1 MTPSAATELR
11 VTKTVFDL
19 DSRDDV
25 TVVKIGTSTPVT
37 TMAEFTARL
46 NNDSAIILAVIN
58 DGLAA
63 YDREQLAADET
74 KTWQVESE
82 DDKGATVYAPF
93 AGTLLSEEKS
103 KQLAV
108 NVLSMAKML
117 FGYAK
122 DMVKGDV
129 KANRDAKKLAKE
141 KAAEMLLSNP
151 AVIEALKK

>member
-46 NNDSAIILAVIN
+46 NNDSAIILQVIN

-63 YDREQLAADET
+63 YDREQLATNSSVGWSVEDEEGNVT
-74 KTWQVESE
+74 
-82 DDKGATVYAPF
+82 PF
-93 AGTLLSEEKS
+93 TGTLLSEEKS

-122 DMVKGDV
+122 QMVPDV
-129 KANRDAKKLAKE
+129 AANRAAKKLAKE

>member
-46 NNDSAIILAVIN
+46 NNDSATILQVIN

-63 YDREQLAADET
+63 YDREQLATNSSVGWSVEDEEGNVT
-74 KTWQVESE
+74 
-82 DDKGATVYAPF
+82 PF
-93 AGTLLSEEKS
+93 TGTLLSEEKS

-122 DMVKGDV
+122 QMVPDV
-129 KANRDAKKLAKE
+129 AANRAAKKLAKE
-141 KAAEMLLSNP
+141 RAAEMLLSNP

>member
-46 NNDSAIILAVIN
+46 NNDSAIILQVIN

-63 YDREQLAADET
+63 YDRDSLATNPNVGWSVEDEEGNVT
-74 KTWQVESE
+74 
-82 DDKGATVYAPF
+82 PF

-108 NVLSMAKML
+108 NVLGIAKMSY
-117 FGYAK
+117 GYAK

-129 KANRDAKKLAKE
+129 AANRAAKKLAKE

>member
-46 NNDSAIILAVIN
+46 NNDSAIILQVIN

-63 YDREQLAADET
+63 YDREQLATNSSVGWSVEDEEGNVT
-74 KTWQVESE
+74 
-82 DDKGATVYAPF
+82 PF
-93 AGTLLSEEKS
+93 TGTLLSEEKS

-122 DMVKGDV
+122 QMVPDV
-129 KANRDAKKLAKE
+129 AANRAAKKLAKE
-141 KAAEMLLSNP
+141 RAAEMLLSNP